1 MNAITTLDAKFHTL
15 KDSYKLVK
23 TRDLITKIESLG
35 YNLDN
40 FVANKTRKVEK
51 QGFQKH
57 RAIFSS
63 DLLKTSH
70 NDEGKL
76 QLLLTN
82 SHDGTSS
89 VILSMGF
96 YRLVCSNGL
105 VIGNTVETIRL
116 PHKGQFIHDNIERAI
131 EKIAAQADNANN
143 DIAKMRSTNLSK
155 SSQNELFY
163 EASKLRFPEKQV
175 SSVKFNINRYDDRK
189 DDLFTVYNVA
199 QENLIRGGSSAM
211 IFNEETKLFEQKTL
225 RAIKSIDSQTKLNTD
240 LYNLA
245 MKFAA

>member
-1 MNAITTLDAKFHTL
+1 MITTLDTKFHTL
-15 KDSYKLVK
+15 KDAYKLVK

-40 FVANKTRKVEK
+40 FVANKTRKEEK
-51 QGFQKH
+51 IGFQKH

-63 DLLKTSH
+63 TALKTSH
-70 NDEGKL
+70 SDEGKM

-89 VILSMGF
+89 VVFQLGF

-105 VIGNTVETIRL
+105 VIGNTVQTIKV
-116 PHKGQFIHDNIERAI
+116 PHKGQFIYENIEKAI
-131 EKIAAQADNANN
+131 EQIAAQAGTVNN
-143 DIAKMRSTNLSK
+143 DIDKMRSTILTV
-155 SSQNELFY
+155 SSQRDLFH
-163 EASKLRFPEKQV
+163 EAAKLRFPDRQV
-175 SSVKFNINRYDDRK
+175 DSVRFNVNRFEDKK

-199 QENLIRGGSSAM
+199 QENIVRGGGKVM
-211 IFNEETKLFEQKTL
+211 VYNLETKTFEQKSL
-225 RAIKSIDSQTKLNTD
+225 RGIKSIDAQTKLNTD

-245 MKFAA
+245 LKFAA